1 MKKIVVISSA
11 ALLISSCITRDNP
24 LDAENPDFKK
34 PSFTTAGIPS
44 DLVVLSDPLKISCTG
59 VNDKQQ
65 YRFKIDNENW
75 TGWQNGSFSKNLS
88 DAHHGLTIQSI
99 YPGGQ
104 DTVEEHISFSKI
116 SGDNSFYFS
125 PAVKSSISPFVTLSV
140 LNLQGSA
147 ATVHCTVHGASI
159 AAAVP
164 AGDTNFVKILYK
176 DSVADLTVLP
186 GGKEITGS
194 REIMKLTLKD
204 VTASPVTFDLT
215 VETKTGSAITV
226 NSRVGTLIK

>member
-140 LNLQGSA
+140 LNLQGS
-147 ATVHCTVHGASI
+147 V
-159 AAAVP
+159 
-164 AGDTNFVKILYK
+164 VKILYK